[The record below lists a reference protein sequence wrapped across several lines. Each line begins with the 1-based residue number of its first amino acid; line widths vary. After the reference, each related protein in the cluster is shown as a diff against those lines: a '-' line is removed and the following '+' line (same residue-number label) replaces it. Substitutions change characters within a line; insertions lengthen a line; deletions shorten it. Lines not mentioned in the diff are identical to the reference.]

1 MKKLVILALGLM
13 LFITGCGKETEEDL
27 IAKFEKSITN
37 SKSYILK
44 GNMEIL
50 SNEETFTYSIEANY
64 LKDDY
69 YKVTLVNQT
78 NNHEQIILKNGDG
91 VYVVTPTLNKSFK
104 FQSEWP
110 ANSSQSYILSSL
122 LSDIKG
128 EEKISVE
135 EQDKNYILKTK
146 VNYPNNSALTKNL
159 F

>member
-1 MKKLVILALGLM
+1 MKKLIMLALGVM
-13 LFITGCGKETEEDL
+13 LLITGCKDKTEEDL
-27 IAKFEKSITN
+27 IAKFEKNITN

-50 SNEETFTYSIEANY
+50 SNEETFTYSLEASY

-78 NNHEQIILKNGDG
+78 NNHEQIILKNKEG

-110 ANSSQSYILSSL
+110 SNSSQSYIFIFL
-122 LSDIKG
+122 IKRY
-128 EEKISVE
+128 EKGR
-135 EQDKNYILKTK
+135 
-146 VNYPNNSALTKNL
+146 
-159 F
+159 